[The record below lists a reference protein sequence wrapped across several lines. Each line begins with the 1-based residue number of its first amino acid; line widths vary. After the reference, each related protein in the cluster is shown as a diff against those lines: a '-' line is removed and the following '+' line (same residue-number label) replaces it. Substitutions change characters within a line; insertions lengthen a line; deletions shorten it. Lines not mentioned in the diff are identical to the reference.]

1 MEWTQRVL
9 AVGEAFSG
17 SECASLRTLLERQ
30 SGKFF
35 RLYHHSNIEVHYWLC
50 VHGDGSSRCSYAGT
64 LPAATGC
71 SMLQQSLLQQP
82 PLPDVQKQLRL
93 CGSLRASCLPSCFP
107 PLTGAEQHA

>member
-17 SECASLRTLLERQ
+17 SECASLRTLVERQ

-35 RLYHHSNIEVHYWLC
+35 RLYHHSNIEVRGWRR
-50 VHGDGSSRCSYAGT
+50 SSRASRSAMAAAGVLT
-64 LPAATGC
+64 VSQFLCPLTLSDRLPPALAACYLPAF
-71 SMLQQSLLQQP
+71 S
-82 PLPDVQKQLRL
+82 
-93 CGSLRASCLPSCFP
+93 P

>member
-9 AVGEAFSG
+9 TVGEAFSG

-50 VHGDGSSRCSYAGT
+50 VHGDGSSRCIY
-64 LPAATGC
+64 GC
-71 SMLQQSLLQQP
+71 RH
-82 PLPDVQKQLRL
+82 RL
-93 CGSLRASCLPSCFP
+93 
-107 PLTGAEQHA
+107 QHAAAVSFAAASSAGCAKTTATLWLTACLMPAFLCPSPHRR

>member
-35 RLYHHSNIEVHYWLC
+35 RLYHHSNIEVRGGATACASAVLLWRLPFSWLQAW
-50 VHGDGSSRCSYAGT
+50 VGG
-64 LPAATGC
+64 
-71 SMLQQSLLQQP
+71 
-82 PLPDVQKQLRL
+82 
-93 CGSLRASCLPSCFP
+93 
-107 PLTGAEQHA
+107 